1 MASTVLTPA
10 DLVILAVLAEGARH
24 GYDLN
29 AELERRDVS
38 DWVSVSRPQVY
49 YSLRKLADRGLL
61 TPVASE
67 GSGGP
72 ERQAYGITRQGR
84 DELAQALGRE
94 DWATARPHQPFVTW
108 LAMAAHTD
116 ETTRARVIDTRLA
129 FVQATIERERQTLE
143 TFGAQPG
150 PMVREASLMIELT
163 LGQLEYER
171 GWLQKVRALLV
182 PKEDGAR

>member
-61 TPVASE
+61 APVVSE

-72 ERQAYGITRQGR
+72 ERQAYAVTETGR
-84 DELAQALGRE
+84 SELALALGRE

-116 ETTRARVIDTRLA
+116 EASRKRVIEARLA
-129 FVQATIERERQTLE
+129 FVEGTIERERHTLE
-143 TFGAQPG
+143 TFAAQPG
-150 PMVREASLMIELT
+150 PMVQEASLMIELT
-163 LGQLEYER
+163 IGQLEYER
-171 GWLQKVRALLV
+171 GWLQRVRALLI
-182 PKEDGAR
+182 PKKAK